1 MISDLATSGEKQKFG
16 SSLVSQEQKHGF
28 LQFSQKLDYG
38 LFFLIELAKK
48 RTPVDPSTHR
58 EDESDNDEVKNSD
71 VPVSLRKIAE
81 ENGMSFFFMQK
92 AAFELRKAGLV
103 RADRGKNGGYVLAK
117 PASQIT
123 LKKIVE
129 VLEGPLSVMHCLFP
143 AAVTPSC
150 SRQTKCQMRHGLGTV
165 NEAIVNIFTQ
175 TTLNHLL
182 YPQWKPTV

>member
-1 MISDLATSGEKQKFG
+1 MISG
-16 SSLVSQEQKHGF
+16 SNSTGHGF

-38 LFFLIELAKK
+38 LFLLIELAKIQIL
-48 RTPVDPSTHR
+48 DSFS
-58 EDESDNDEVKNSD
+58 DE
-71 VPVSLRKIAE
+71 PVSLRKIAE

-92 AAFELRKAGLV
+92 AAFELRKAGLIH
-103 RADRGKNGGYVLAK
+103 ADRGKNGGYVLAQS
-117 PASQIT
+117 ASDIT

-129 VLEGPLSVMHCLFP
+129 VLEGPVSVMHCLFP

-150 SRQTKCQMRHGLGTV
+150 SRQTKCRMRHGLGTV
-165 NEAIVNIFTQ
+165 NEAIVSIFTQ